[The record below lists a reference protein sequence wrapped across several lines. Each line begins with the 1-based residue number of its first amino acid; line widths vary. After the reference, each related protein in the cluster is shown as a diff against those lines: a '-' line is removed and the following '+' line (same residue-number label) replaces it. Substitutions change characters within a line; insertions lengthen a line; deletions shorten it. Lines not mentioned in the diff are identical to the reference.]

1 VVSIIP
7 TATTGCSVTS
17 AIATITV
24 NSAPTFST
32 PALPTQTICLDG
44 TFNALSIATQN
55 GAGNPTFQWYSNT
68 SNSTANGTLLSG
80 ETNNNYTPPSNTVGT
95 TYYYVIATFAT
106 GGCSSITST
115 VATAIVLADPVIS
128 AQPIASQ
135 SICVGGTIST
145 ALTASATGGTGT
157 TSYQWSN
164 ASGAITG
171 ATSQNYTPP
180 IFSTVGTYSYFV
192 TITLSGSGCNNA
204 VSQNA
209 QIEVVADPTVATQPL
224 DAEYCQNASPVA
236 PLTVSATGGIG
247 ALSYQWFSNT
257 SNSNS
262 GGTIV
267 LNATNSSYTPPVN
280 AIGVKYYYCVIS
292 QTGLNCAVNSAVA
305 TITVNS
311 APTFS
316 TPALPTQTICLD
328 GVFNAL
334 TVATQNGTGTPT
346 YQWFNNTTNTTS
358 NGTPISGA
366 TNNTYSPPANA
377 IGTTYYYCVATFA
390 SGGCSAITSTV
401 ATAIVVA
408 DPIISAQPIA
418 SQSICI
424 GGTIATALTATATGG
439 TGTTTY
445 QWSNASGSISSAT
458 NQTYLPPNFTTV
470 GQYSY
475 SVTISL
481 SGSGCNA
488 LTTQNAIIDVIADPI
503 VSTQPIGASYC
514 QNGSPVTPLSI
525 TASGGVN
532 SNYLYQWFNGAAP
545 ISGAITNTY
554 NPSVSATGT
563 FTYTCQVSIDPS
575 AIGCS
580 VTSNAATI
588 QVNPAPTFSTPALPS
603 QTICLDGTFITLT
616 VATQNGTGTPTYQWF
631 SNTTNSTSN
640 GTLIPG
646 ATNTSYTPP
655 SNLVGTKYYYCV
667 ATFASGGCS
676 AITST
681 VATAIVVADPIIS
694 AQPIASQSICVG
706 GTIATALTASATG
719 GTGTITYQWNN
730 TSGPIAG
737 ATNQAYLPQTFTT
750 IGQFLYT
757 VTITLS
763 GSGCDA
769 LTTQNALIDI
779 VADPVVSIQPVSAAY
794 CQNGSPVTPLSVV
807 ATGGLGSYIY
817 QWYSNTSNSNSG
829 GTLIPGATSSTY
841 TPSVAAIGTTH
852 YYCSITQTGLNC
864 NVTSNTASIVVNQAP
879 AFIDQPISQTICI
892 GGAFTPLSVTYQF
905 GTGMPSYQWY
915 SNSVNSY
922 TGAVAISGATN
933 PSFQPAASTVSNVY
947 YFCEIAFSFGGC
959 TSISS
964 VISNQIVV
972 NDPIIASQPLNSQ
985 TICVGGTITSALLV
999 NVTGGTGTTTYQWF
1013 AGSNAISGAT
1023 QNSFVPSIYNN
1034 PGIYNYTVNI
1044 SSSGV
1049 GCAALTSQVATVEV
1063 LADPLVSAP
1072 VTATYCQNASPVTP
1086 LTVNV
1091 TGGAGTNAY
1100 QWYASAT
1107 NTTTAGAAIS
1117 NATSSSYTPPV
1128 STVGTVYYY
1137 CIVTQSIP
1145 NCANTS
1151 LNAPIQVN
1159 IPPTISVQP
1168 LATQTLCEGGGP
1180 TPLQIAYINGTN
1192 SATYQW
1198 YSNNINSN
1206 TGGTPIVNETN
1217 PTYTPPSILTGTVFY
1232 YCVIT
1237 FQQGGC
1243 SSLTSI
1249 SAQVT
1254 VVNDPAISLQPLA
1267 AQEICQ
1273 GNTINNPLT
1282 FNYTGGTGNSTIAW
1296 YLDVN
1301 PPILINGITTSSYL
1315 PIPFNIADTF
1325 NYYATLTFDGVGC
1338 NVATTQ
1344 LASIIVHPTPYVTNL
1359 DDTLVLC
1366 NNGVLDIPLT
1376 ASVTSTFQW
1385 DTPQTSFVNG
1395 ESFLTQT
1402 SYSIDDSLSNTTMIP
1417 QFLTYSVTP
1426 TSFPYGCVG
1435 PDSTVVVQ
1443 VQPDVI
1449 LSMNQTMEICSG
1461 SPVNGILTSN
1471 IPSTFNWFVSI
1482 DNPNVTGESILP
1494 STNWLVNDV
1503 LVNTSTVNQVVIY
1516 SVFPVSIQ
1524 GSCPGL
1530 AQPLVVTVKPPIDI
1544 LNPDTLTI
1552 CSGSNVGINLVAN
1565 TNVQFNWYASPS
1577 LNVLNETTSV
1587 VSSATINDILVNPT
1601 NAVEIVT
1608 YNVIGTSTANGCSS
1622 PVLPLYVVVNPI
1634 PSLVNL
1640 NPLTIC
1646 NGNYLYPYS
1655 IQTSVT
1661 GATTNWSVLN
1671 NPIGIPSSFGSN
1683 TLPGFIATNNTV
1695 VTQTGQILIT
1705 PIFTNN
1711 NVTCIGMDTTL
1722 LIPVLPTP
1730 SVNSIAD
1737 IEVCNL
1743 EQVPLTPVTGPVPNT
1758 YFEWINAN
1766 IGTGLN
1772 ATGIGDIPI
1781 FVGLNPG
1788 TAPLSGTVSITPY
1801 YTQNNVTCQGTPI
1814 DFDITVNPSPV
1825 LINNNIEICDQEF
1838 TNILLNANI
1847 SSSFIWNAQIQPNVY
1862 NETAAPIQ
1870 TTALINDQL
1879 VLATTT
1885 QQTVIYNVTP
1895 ISTPYGCYGND
1906 TTIEVI
1912 VHPLPVVDF
1921 TVITPILCDQAQ
1933 INFQNNSV
1941 GSLDYTW
1948 TFGDGDSSFLFN
1960 PVHEYAD
1967 FGSYFVHLEA
1977 TDQITGC
1984 YNQDSQVLTIN
1995 ESPEA
2000 DFILSDS
2007 IACGSLDVVFNAL
2020 DLNPNWTYLW
2030 TFGDGTNSNQYGLA
2044 GHQYVTNGCFDVT
2057 LQITTP
2063 QGCISDTTQ
2072 LDAVCIYP
2080 EPIAAFTM
2088 DDPVIS
2094 SLTPE
2099 VQFFNSSLYADTYFW
2114 DFGDGTSSITANPYH
2129 LFPSDPAT
2137 YVIVLTASNQI
2148 GCQDTA
2154 ALTVTVWQDLAIYV
2168 PNTFTP
2174 DDDEYNQTFK
2184 PVLTEG
2190 FKKDSYHLMIF
2201 NRWGQVVFESSD
2213 VEYGWDGSYDFYELG
2228 TTKKNNYFKEMIS
2241 PAGTYTWKIEIS
2253 ELQSGETRKFLGHV
2267 NLIR

>member
-1 VVSIIP
+1 MAVATQNGTGTPTFQWYSNSTNSTSNGTLLSGETNSNYTPPSNTVGTTYYYVIATFASGGCSSITSTIGIANVVADPIISIEPIPSQSICVGGTIGTPLTASATGGTGATTYQWSNSSGAISGATNQNFTPLSFSNVGTYSYSVTISLSGSGCNNVVSQNALIEVIADPTVTNQPIAAEYCQNASPVAPLTVSATGGIGTFSYQWYSNTTNSNSGGTLIVNATNSTYTPLVNTIGVIYYYCIISQ
-7 TATTGCSVTS
+7 TGLNCSVTS
-17 AIATITV
+17 AVAAITV
-24 NSAPTFST
+24 NAAPTFST

-44 TFNALSIATQN
+44 TFNALNVATQN
-55 GAGNPTFQWYSNT
+55 GTGTPTYQWFNNT
-68 SNSTANGTLLSG
+68 SNSTSNGTPIAG
-80 ETNNNYTPPSNTVGT
+80 ATNSSYTPPSNVVGT
-95 TYYYVIATFAT
+95 SYYYCVATFAS

-115 VATAIVLADPVIS
+115 VATAIVVADPVIS

-164 ASGAITG
+164 ASG
-171 ATSQNYTPP
+171 
-180 IFSTVGTYSYFV
+180 
-192 TITLSGSGCNNA
+192 
-204 VSQNA
+204 
-209 QIEVVADPTVATQPL
+209 
-224 DAEYCQNASPVA
+224 
-236 PLTVSATGGIG
+236 
-247 ALSYQWFSNT
+247 
-257 SNSNS
+257 
-262 GGTIV
+262 
-267 LNATNSSYTPPVN
+267 
-280 AIGVKYYYCVIS
+280 
-292 QTGLNCAVNSAVA
+292 
-305 TITVNS
+305 
-311 APTFS
+311 
-316 TPALPTQTICLD
+316 
-328 GVFNAL
+328 
-334 TVATQNGTGTPT
+334 
-346 YQWFNNTTNTTS
+346 
-358 NGTPISGA
+358 PISG
-366 TNNTYSPPANA
+366 
-377 IGTTYYYCVATFA
+377 
-390 SGGCSAITSTV
+390 
-401 ATAIVVA
+401 
-408 DPIISAQPIA
+408 
-418 SQSICI
+418 
-424 GGTIATALTATATGG
+424 
-439 TGTTTY
+439 
-445 QWSNASGSISSAT
+445 AT
-458 NQTYLPPNFTTV
+458 NQTYLPPSFATV

-475 SVTISL
+475 SVTITL

-488 LTTQNAIIDVIADPI
+488 LTTQNALIDVVADPI
-503 VSTQPIGASYC
+503 VSTQPISASYC
-514 QNGSPVTPLSI
+514 QNGSPV
-525 TASGGVN
+525 ASLTISATGGVN
-532 SNYLYQWFNGAAP
+532 SNYIYQWFNGTSP
-545 ISGAITNTY
+545 ISGATSNTY
-554 NPSVSATGT
+554 TPSVSAIGT
-563 FTYTCQVSIDPS
+563 VNYTCQISIDPNV
-575 AIGCS
+575 IGCS

-588 QVNPAPTFSTPALPS
+588 QVNPAPSFSTPALPT
-603 QTICLDGTFITLT
+603 QTICLDGTFNALI

-631 SNTTNSTSN
+631 SNISNSTSN
-640 GTLIPG
+640 GTPIAG
-646 ATNTSYTPP
+646 ATNSSYTPP
-655 SNLVGTKYYYCV
+655 SNIVGTTYYYCV

-676 AITST
+676 SITST
-681 VATAIVVADPIIS
+681 VATAIVVADPLIS

-706 GTIATALTASATG
+706 GTISTALTASATG
-719 GTGTITYQWNN
+719 GTGTTSYQWSNA
-730 TSGPIAG
+730 SGPISG
-737 ATNQAYLPQTFTT
+737 ATNQTYLPPSFATV
-750 IGQFLYT
+750 GQYSYS

-763 GSGCDA
+763 GSGCNA
-769 LTTQNALIDI
+769 LTTQNALIEV
-779 VADPVVSIQPVSAAY
+779 VADPVVNTQPVSASY
-794 CQNGSPVTPLSVV
+794 CQNGSPVTALSV
-807 ATGGLGSYIY
+807 AASGGIGTFIY
-817 QWYSNTSNSNSG
+817 QWYSNSTNSNSG
-829 GTLIPGATSSTY
+829 GILIPGATISSY
-841 TPSVAAIGTTH
+841 TPSVATIGTTY

-879 AFIDQPISQTICI
+879 AFLDQPLSQTICI
-892 GGAFTPLSVTYQF
+892 GGTFSPLSVTYQY
-905 GTGMPSYQWY
+905 GTGVPSYQWY

-922 TGAVAISGATN
+922 TGGVAITGATN
-933 PSFQPAASTVSNVY
+933 PSYQPDASAVSNIY
-947 YFCEIAFSFGGC
+947 YFCQISFSFGGC

-964 VISNQIVV
+964 LISNQIVV
-972 NDPIIASQPLNSQ
+972 DDPIITAQPLNSQ
-985 TICVGGTITSALLV
+985 TICIGGTIPSALLV
-999 NVTGGTGTTTYQWF
+999 NVTGGTGNTTYQWF
-1013 AGSNAISGAT
+1013 AGSNAVSGAT

-1063 LADPLVSAP
+1063 LADPLISAP
-1072 VTATYCQNASPVTP
+1072 LAATYCQNASPVTA
-1086 LTVNV
+1086 LQVTV
-1091 TGGAGTNAY
+1091 TGGAGTNGY
-1100 QWYASAT
+1100 QWYASPT
-1107 NTTTAGAAIS
+1107 NTTTSGATIS
-1117 NATSSSYTPPV
+1117 NATTSSYTPPV
-1128 STVGTVYYY
+1128 NTVGTVYYY
-1137 CIVTQSIP
+1137 CIVTQSTP
-1145 NCANTS
+1145 NCATTS

-1159 IPPTISVQP
+1159 LPPTISVQP
-1168 LATQTLCEGGGP
+1168 LATQTLCEGGSP

-1198 YSNNINSN
+1198 YSNNVNSN
-1206 TGGTPIVNETN
+1206 TGGTPLLGETN
-1217 PTYTPPSILTGTVFY
+1217 ASYIPPSILTGTVYY

-1249 SAQVT
+1249 SSQVT

-1267 AQEICQ
+1267 TQEICQ

-1301 PPILINGITTSSYL
+1301 PPILINGITSSSYL

-1325 NYYATLTFDGVGC
+1325 NYYATLTFDGAGC

-1359 DDTLVLC
+1359 NDTLVLC
-1366 NNGVLDIPLT
+1366 NNGVLNIPLT
-1376 ASVTSTFQW
+1376 ATVTSTFQW
-1385 DTPQTSFVNG
+1385 DTPQTSSVNG

-1402 SYSIDDSLSNTTMIP
+1402 SYSIDDSLSNTTTVP

-1449 LSMNQTMEICSG
+1449 LSMNQAMEICSG

-1503 LVNTSTVNQVVIY
+1503 LVNTSTANQVVVY

-1565 TNVQFNWYASPS
+1565 TNVQFNWYATPS

-1587 VSSATINDILVNPT
+1587 VSSASINDQLVNPT

-1655 IQTSVT
+1655 LQTSVT

-1683 TLPGFIATNNTV
+1683 TLPGFIATNNTI

-1705 PIFTNN
+1705 PFFTNN
-1711 NVTCIGMDTTL
+1711 NVTCIGTDTTL

-1730 SVNSIAD
+1730 SVNNITD

-1743 EQVPLTPVTGPVPNT
+1743 EQVPLTTVTGPVPNT
-1758 YFEWINAN
+1758 YFEWINSN

-1825 LINNNIEICDQEF
+1825 LINNDIEICDQEF

-1870 TTALINDQL
+1870 TSALINDQL

-1885 QQTVIYNVTP
+1885 QQTVTYNVTP

-1912 VHPLPVVDF
+1912 VHPLPIVDF
-1921 TVITPILCDQAQ
+1921 TVLTPILCDQSQ

-1960 PVHEYAD
+1960 PVHEYD
-1967 FGSYFVHLEA
+1967 NFGSYLVQLEA
-1977 TDQITGC
+1977 IDQITGC
-1984 YNQDSQVLTIN
+1984 YNQTSQVLSIN
-1995 ESPEA
+1995 ESPVA

-2020 DLNPNWTYLW
+2020 DLNPSWSYSW
-2030 TFGDGTNSNQYGLA
+2030 AFGDGTSSNQYGLA
-2044 GHQYVTNGCFDVT
+2044 GHQYVSNGCFDVT
-2057 LQITTP
+2057 LQISTP
-2063 QGCISDTTQ
+2063 QGCSSDLTQ
-2072 LDAVCIYP
+2072 LDAVCVYP

-2088 DDPVIS
+2088 EDPVIS
-2094 SLTPE
+2094 SLSPE
-2099 VQFFNSSLYADTYFW
+2099 VQFFNSSLFADTYFW
-2114 DFGDGTSSITANPYH
+2114 DFGDGTNSITENPNH

-2154 ALTVTVWQDLAIYV
+2154 TMNVTVWQDLTIYV

-2174 DDDEYNQTFK
+2174 NGDEYNQTFK
-2184 PVLTEG
+2184 PILTEG

-2201 NRWGQVVFESSD
+2201 NRWGEVVFESND
-2213 VEYGWDGSYDFYELG
+2213 YNVGWDGSYS
-2228 TTKKNNYFKEMIS
+2228 KKAYKS
-2241 PAGTYTWKIEIS
+2241 QDGTYTWKIEIT
-2253 ELQSGETRKFLGHV
+2253 ELQSGETRRFLGHV